1 MNTLQC
7 IKVITMVGNA
17 DFTAID
23 ESITL
28 SGVSLRVCIDIPI
41 YNDAIVEY
49 DETVLVELSNTD
61 ESLVLSVATAEVVI
75 VDDDGKFDC

>member
-17 DFTAID
+17 DFTAVD
-23 ESITL
+23 ESVTL
-28 SGVSLRVCIDIPI
+28 SGVSLRACIDILI
-41 YNDAIVEY
+41 HNDAIVEY
-49 DETVLVELSNTD
+49 DETVFVELSTTE
-61 ESLVLSVATAEVVI
+61 ESLVLSVATAEVAI